1 MAETTDRL
9 DELMGLEQSSDV
21 VSRAMETSDFESAV
35 AHVQVR
41 VRARVGLRVR

>member
-1 MAETTDRL
+1 MDRL

-21 VSRAMETSDFESAV
+21 VNRAMETSDFESAV

-41 VRARVGLRVR
+41 VRVRVRLRIR